1 MEDGKV
7 ISGGMD
13 GLICVWDKRSARCQ
27 TLNTHGGSISQVAV
41 DAQGIGISASYDKTL
56 VVWNFNTLQPLE
68 LMRLSNAVMH
78 FAWHNSLAVAGD
90 RGGEITLLD
99 INTQRPVHQAVAH
112 KGAVHKVLLHSDGG
126 DNNIVASGGND
137 GRIVIQDLRE
147 HRLVAAHQLHQAAVN
162 FVGVND
168 SGELVTGSFDK
179 SVKVLDPLTGWSERV
194 SMECTG
200 GVLCGETMSDLVAV
214 GCADGNILVHN
225 GFNGECLFGFGADSQ
240 GGVNCLKIT
249 PDKRKLVTG
258 GDSGIPLLL
267 SF

>member
-1 MEDGKV
+1 MTASADHSLRVWDTTRGSHVRQLHTKTAGHREWVSTACFMEDGKV

-99 INTQRPVHQAVAH
+99 INTQRPVHQAVAQ
-112 KGAVHKVLLHSDGG
+112 GQRVRRTFA
-126 DNNIVASGGND
+126 
-137 GRIVIQDLRE
+137 QE
-147 HRLVAAHQLHQAAVN
+147 
-162 FVGVND
+162 D
-168 SGELVTGSFDK
+168 ST
-179 SVKVLDPLTGWSERV
+179 
-194 SMECTG
+194 
-200 GVLCGETMSDLVAV
+200 
-214 GCADGNILVHN
+214 N
-225 GFNGECLFGFGADSQ
+225 
-240 GGVNCLKIT
+240 
-249 PDKRKLVTG
+249 
-258 GDSGIPLLL
+258 
-267 SF
+267 